1 MKDGTVPQERGL
13 RWVKNNVVARSAE
26 SDGTNYVQARA
37 ERVLLQIEILK
48 MDLEKKRGTYVTVSD
63 VQMVWAQMA
72 SACRTRL
79 LSLPAK
85 LGQLV
90 AVESDPAICQQLIEG
105 ELHECL
111 EQLTT
116 DAAAEQ
122 TDPQSRH
129 GHAGRGKGHAKGFAG
144 QGRRTQ

>member
-1 MKDGTVPQERGL
+1 MKQTRHNLSQAAFGRLIGVTRQRVAALIARGLPTMKDGTVPQERGL

-85 LGQLV
+85 L
-90 AVESDPAICQQLIEG
+90 
-105 ELHECL
+105 
-111 EQLTT
+111 
-116 DAAAEQ
+116 
-122 TDPQSRH
+122 R
-129 GHAGRGKGHAKGFAG
+129 
-144 QGRRTQ
+144 